1 MLPRAAWAAVR
12 LNPAHHTERHRARG
26 GPVRAEGSG
35 MASSSGRWL
44 NAFVA
49 AACALLLVVVGGY
62 ALGAL
67 SALLRW
73 G

>member
-1 MLPRAAWAAVR
+1 MWRVGGWAVAR
-12 LNPAHHTERHRARG
+12 RNPAHRAACDRARG